1 MAIDLSRD
9 LVGNFKSQRSHFYP
23 TLGLSQRNW
32 GWDIENKM
40 CLPAK
45 VKPDGNL
52 WLKFFSHDVM
62 MIRLR
67 KTMNHHS
74 SRRNFWHGRSHNSEL
89 KTEGT
94 KHTGTA
100 RRVINAAQIKLT
112 ITFPNKR
119 IKSDSIP
126 VSVMTV
132 ASSQNLYLD
141 WPNTTFLSRCWQF
154 LLTTNLIWKKGKFF
168 WL

>member
-1 MAIDLSRD
+1 
-9 LVGNFKSQRSHFYP
+9 
-23 TLGLSQRNW
+23 
-32 GWDIENKM
+32 
-40 CLPAK
+40 
-45 VKPDGNL
+45 
-52 WLKFFSHDVM
+52 
-62 MIRLR
+62 
-67 KTMNHHS
+67 MNHHS

-89 KTEGT
+89 TTEGT
-94 KHTGTA
+94 KYTGTA
-100 RRVINAAQIKLT
+100 RRVINAAQMKLT

-168 WL
+168 GYKHGSMLNSPLLSVKKGLICFLVSFQNVWKGERGSKVRPPNQVHE